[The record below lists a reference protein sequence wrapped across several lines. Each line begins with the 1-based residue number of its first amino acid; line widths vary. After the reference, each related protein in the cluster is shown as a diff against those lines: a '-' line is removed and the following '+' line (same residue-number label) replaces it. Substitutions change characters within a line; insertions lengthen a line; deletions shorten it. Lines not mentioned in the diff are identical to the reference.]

1 MGILLC
7 SDLKFTPQDGYV
19 FAHLFALALYSYE
32 KGLPE
37 TIKAKRKELT
47 GNSEKKIKLTSVG
60 VPKEIK

>member
-7 SDLKFTPQDGYV
+7 SGLKFTPQDGYV